1 MSCARSPLAA
11 TVQGSPSQ
19 LSRRST
25 SSVAQAS
32 AKRVRCRRQWAAP
45 HLGQAPAPNTFLL
58 FKKKQ
63 KHLATLRYLQ
73 PTHSKYLQITVG
85 SSRTLAILCSDAFSE
100 DRDTAHTQFV
110 KRRWRKFRDPCPTPC
125 LKDGSRYS
133 KPVPLFSLSKP
144 LYESLSGWYL
154 PRAVLEHSRHPML
167 PFEGFFAKHIRV
179 LAKVGTCFAR
189 RGGGHIMPK
198 EVPRV

>member
-1 MSCARSPLAA
+1 MPGPRWLPPSRAAHRNSPGAARP
-11 TVQGSPSQ
+11 PWP
-19 LSRRST
+19 RR
-25 SSVAQAS
+25 
-32 AKRVRCRRQWAAP
+32 
-45 HLGQAPAPNTFLL
+45 APNACAAGASGLLRTLARLRLQILLL
-58 FKKKQ
+58 FIKKR

-179 LAKVGTCFAR
+179 PAKVGTCFAK
-189 RGGGHIMPK
+189 RGGHKGHIMPK